1 MSENTENTTNIGATL
16 FSEVLFDIPRH
27 NLITMAAYQLLNPN
41 AKAKVDV
48 LLGSVN
54 IMANNWGG
62 WADQIKSRNTAPN
75 DAETQAFLQ
84 DPRNKN
90 KFKPWH
96 YVNLPLKATGYQAAE
111 VDGFTRSD
119 DVVQM
124 YKHCVL
130 VLKGAS
136 NRFSEVNALRLVGH
150 LVGDIHQPLHIGC
163 SFIDDSTIPPTMVF
177 DGATVISKNL
187 KKKSDTGGNKIKLP
201 NSGNLHSFWDGS
213 LSGPV
218 GGINLLNDSV
228 SAMEMKLVKKI
239 YNGAK
244 KLGVA
249 STGTVGLAALTPLED
264 LAQEWAN
271 ESLKIAL
278 KAYKNL
284 KMVAKID
291 DKTYDVAFLTTKEAY
306 IEKFRP
312 MILKQMKLAARRL
325 ADLLNKLYP

>member
-1 MSENTENTTNIGATL
+1 MSENTENTTNTGATL

-27 NLITMAAYQLLNPN
+27 NLITMAAYQLLEPN
-41 AKAKVDV
+41 AKAKVDA

-62 WADQIKSRNTAPN
+62 WADQIKSNNTAPN
-75 DAETQAFLQ
+75 DPETAAFLQ
-84 DPRNKN
+84 DPKNKN

-96 YVNLPLKATGYQAAE
+96 YVNLPLKATGYQAAS
-111 VDGFTRSD
+111 VDGFTRND

-130 VLKGAS
+130 VLKGTS

-163 SFIDDSTIPPTMVF
+163 SFLDDSTTPPTMVF
-177 DGATVISKNL
+177 DSATIISKNL

-201 NSGNLHSFWDGS
+201 NAGNLHSFWDGS
-213 LSGPV
+213 LSGSV
-218 GGINLLNDSV
+218 GGINLLNSSV
-228 SAMEMKLVKKI
+228 AAMEKKLVKKI

-244 KLGVA
+244 RIGA
-249 STGTVGLAALTPLED
+249 TPAGTMGLAAPTPLED
-264 LAQEWAN
+264 LAQQWAN

-291 DKTYDVAFLTTKEAY
+291 DKTYDVSFLTNKEDY
-306 IEKFRP
+306 IGKFRP
-312 MILKQMKLAARRL
+312 VILKQMKLAARHL
-325 ADLLNKLYP
+325 ADLLNALYP